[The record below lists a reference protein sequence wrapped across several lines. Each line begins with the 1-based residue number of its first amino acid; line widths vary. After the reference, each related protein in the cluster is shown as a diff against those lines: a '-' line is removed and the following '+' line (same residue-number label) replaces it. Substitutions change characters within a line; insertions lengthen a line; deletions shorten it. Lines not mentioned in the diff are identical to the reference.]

1 MPLLRSA
8 TTVEAA
14 RPSTIFAIWCASLR
28 DCCQPWSMAPLAA
41 VFGIGCACISHL
53 HQAALL
59 FDGGAGWP
67 VPAFMVGSAGGAF
80 LPPEEKAPL
89 MPGGPTGPGG
99 AALAVAAP
107 PAQWPA
113 PASAPMPLEA
123 SLTAVWQ
130 RMTAPYA

>member
-14 RPSTIFAIWCASLR
+14 RPSTILAIWCASLR

-41 VFGIGCACISHL
+41 VFGIGCACIRHL

-67 VPAFMVGSAGGAF
+67 VPAFMGGSAGGAGC
-80 LPPEEKAPL
+80 PPEALAAP

-107 PAQWPA
+107 PAPGPA

-123 SLTAVWQ
+123 RLRSEERRA
-130 RMTAPYA
+130 